1 MVEFPYGVKA
11 IDIKIVKHRPISNA
25 KIRMYQ
31 KRIDY
36 FILFVTISGNFQR
49 VQRQIWHLFCKVNQ
63 SCFDLNQISFV
74 EDVGDKLIEVVGV
87 QSAIHAGSIYAGVR
101 SSAKRL
107 GQCSSV
113 VIRLDKIF
121 HFMFVLLFIYQC
133 NRTRKSFPMQIDGE
147 PWLQP
152 PCTISITH
160 KNQVPMLMAPR
171 KEHRSSL
178 WRLFKK

>member
-1 MVEFPYGVKA
+1 M
-11 IDIKIVKHRPISNA
+11 ISNFTLL
-25 KIRMYQ
+25 K
-31 KRIDY
+31 
-36 FILFVTISGNFQR
+36 
-49 VQRQIWHLFCKVNQ
+49 
-63 SCFDLNQISFV
+63 
-74 EDVGDKLIEVVGV
+74 DVGDKLIEVVGV

-113 VIRLDKIF
+113 VIRYEVFNKIF
-121 HFMFVLLFIYQC
+121 SLSFVIQ

-160 KNQVPMLMAPR
+160 KNQAPMLMAPR
-171 KEHRSSL
+171 KERKNSL
-178 WRLFKK
+178 WSLFKK

>member
-1 MVEFPYGVKA
+1 M
-11 IDIKIVKHRPISNA
+11 
-25 KIRMYQ
+25 
-31 KRIDY
+31 
-36 FILFVTISGNFQR
+36 
-49 VQRQIWHLFCKVNQ
+49 
-63 SCFDLNQISFV
+63 
-74 EDVGDKLIEVVGV
+74 GDKLIEVVGV

-113 VIRLDKIF
+113 VIRLKKIF
-121 HFMFVLLFIYQC
+121 IFIDLFMFLYFFINK

-171 KEHRSSL
+171 KEHRNSL

>member
-1 MVEFPYGVKA
+1 MCMFGRLA
-11 IDIKIVKHRPISNA
+11 
-25 KIRMYQ
+25 
-31 KRIDY
+31 
-36 FILFVTISGNFQR
+36 
-49 VQRQIWHLFCKVNQ
+49 
-63 SCFDLNQISFV
+63 
-74 EDVGDKLIEVVGV
+74 DVGDKLIEVVGV

-113 VIRLDKIF
+113 VIRYERKMSSFFNLAIST
-121 HFMFVLLFIYQC
+121 LLC
-133 NRTRKSFPMQIDGE
+133 RTHKSFPMQIDGE

-171 KEHRSSL
+171 KERKNGL
-178 WRLFKK
+178 WRLFRK

>member
-1 MVEFPYGVKA
+1 MCSNDLS
-11 IDIKIVKHRPISNA
+11 IISLA
-25 KIRMYQ
+25 
-31 KRIDY
+31 
-36 FILFVTISGNFQR
+36 FFL
-49 VQRQIWHLFCKVNQ
+49 L
-63 SCFDLNQISFV
+63 LL
-74 EDVGDKLIEVVGV
+74 DVGDKLIEVVGV

-113 VIRLDKIF
+113 VIR
-121 HFMFVLLFIYQC
+121 
-133 NRTRKSFPMQIDGE
+133 TRKSFPMQIDGE

-171 KEHRSSL
+171 KERRNGL
-178 WRLFKK
+178 WRLFRK

>member
-1 MVEFPYGVKA
+1 MVEFPYGVKV
-11 IDIKIVKHRPISNA
+11 IDIKAVKHPSISSA
-25 KIRMYQ
+25 KTRMCH
-31 KRIDY
+31 KRIVY
-36 FILFVTISGNFQR
+36 FIFFLTFSGNFQP

-63 SCFDLNQISFV
+63 SCSDLNKISFV

-113 VIRLDKIF
+113 VIRLGKSFRLIF
-121 HFMFVLLFIYQC
+121 VFLSIHRC

-171 KEHRSSL
+171 KEHRNSL
-178 WRLFKK
+178 WSLFKK